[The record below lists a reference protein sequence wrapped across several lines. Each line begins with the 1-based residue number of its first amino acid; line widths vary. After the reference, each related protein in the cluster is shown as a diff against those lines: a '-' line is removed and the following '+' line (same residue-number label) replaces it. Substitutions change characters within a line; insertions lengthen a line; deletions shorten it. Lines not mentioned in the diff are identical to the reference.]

1 MFRKILVAVD
11 GSAHADAALAQAI
24 DLAPRIRRARRLHD
38 GPDARSPTLARA
50 RKASARAGHARR
62 IRPPPRPVAG
72 PCSTAHSDALLSR
85 IGAEL

>member
-1 MFRKILVAVD
+1 MFRKILVAVG

-24 DLAPRIRRARRLHD
+24 DLATRIRRAH
-38 GPDARSPTLARA
+38 ARSPTLARA